1 MPFPRPTLTTLRTE
15 VGSDISSGL
24 PGTDGLLRFS
34 NLNIVGNAVAGLA
47 YLHYGYIDWIS
58 LQSNP
63 FTATDE
69 FLEAW
74 AALKKV
80 FRKGAVAATGTWTA
94 TGTPGTDTDIPA
106 GSILVRGDGYT
117 YQTTVDMQVGA
128 GGSVTIPITAIL
140 PPIDPINNPTGNGAI
155 GTLSVE
161 STLTLETAIPFVQSS
176 GTVAASLT
184 PGADIELDD
193 SLRTRMLF
201 AYQSPPQGGDSN
213 DFVEWALDVPGVTR
227 AWCLPNGFGAGT
239 VVLYVMLDGSESP
252 FNGFPQGS
260 NGVSEFDQGPGNLP
274 RGVVA
279 VGDQL
284 AVANVIVT
292 EQPVTA
298 LLFVVSPIADP
309 INFTISGIEGASVA
323 TKAQIAATISG
334 IFVQSGAPVG
344 APGSGNVNATID
356 LSAIESAIAA
366 VPGTAGFVI
375 QSPSTNITGTLGQL
389 PTLGTVD
396 YVT

>member
-1 MPFPRPTLTTLRTE
+1 MPFPRPTLTILRTE
-15 VGSDISSGL
+15 VASDISSGL

-74 AALKKV
+74 AALKNV
-80 FRKGAVAATGTWTA
+80 FRKGAVPATGTWTA
-94 TGTPGTDTDIPA
+94 IGSPGTDIPS
-106 GSILVRGDGYT
+106 GSILVRGDSYT
-117 YQTTVDMQVGA
+117 YETTVDMQVGA

-140 PPIDPINNPTGNGAI
+140 PPIDAINNPTGNGAI
-155 GTLSVE
+155 GTLSVG

-176 GTVAASLT
+176 GTVAAALT

-193 SLRTRMLF
+193 SLRMRMLF
-201 AYQSPPQGGDSN
+201 AYQSPPQGGDSS

-239 VVLYVMLDGSESP
+239 VVLYVMLDGSEAA

-260 NGVSEFDQGPGNLP
+260 NGVSQFDQGPGNLP
-274 RGVVA
+274 RGIVA

-284 AVANVIVT
+284 AVANAIVT
-292 EQPVTA
+292 QQPVTA
-298 LLFVVSPIADP
+298 LLYVVSPIANP

-323 TKAQIAATISG
+323 TKAQIAVTISG

-344 APGSGNVNATID
+344 VPGSGNVNATID
-356 LSAIESAIAA
+356 LSIIESAIAA
-366 VPGTAGFVI
+366 IPGTSGFVI
-375 QSPSTNITGTLGQL
+375 ESPPDNIVGTLGQL